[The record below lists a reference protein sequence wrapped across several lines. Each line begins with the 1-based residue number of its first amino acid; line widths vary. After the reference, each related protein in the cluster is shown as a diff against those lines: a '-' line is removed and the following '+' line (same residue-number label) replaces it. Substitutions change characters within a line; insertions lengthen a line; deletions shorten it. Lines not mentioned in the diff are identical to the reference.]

1 MTPSRA
7 TMFVLALPIVAASV
21 VGCGSSKTTSS
32 TATTPPT
39 TPAPTGASTTT
50 PSSTTT
56 STGPATPAAPGQVTI
71 VDYDFTPNTVTVKV
85 GDTVTWTNQDVA
97 DHWVVSAPS
106 SPSAFDLGRQ
116 TTGRS
121 VSHTF
126 TAPGSYP
133 YFCNLHNYMKGM
145 VVVQ

>member
-1 MTPSRA
+1 VTPSRA

-32 TATTPPT
+32 TATMPPT
-39 TPAPTGASTTT
+39 TPAPAGASTTT

-85 GDTVTWTNQDVA
+85 GDTVTWTNQDGA
-97 DHWVVSAPS
+97 DHWVVTAPS
-106 SPSAFDLGRQ
+106 SPDAFDLGRQ
-116 TTGRS
+116 TKGST
-121 VSHTF
+121 VTHTF

>member
-32 TATTPPT
+32 TATTPPS

-56 STGPATPAAPGQVTI
+56 STGPTTPAAPGQVTI
-71 VDYDFTPNTVTVKV
+71 VDYDFTPNTITVKV

-133 YFCNLHNYMKGM
+133 YFCNLHNYMKGT
-145 VVVQ
+145 VVAQ